1 MAMLRRLACR
11 RHVILFHAGARG
23 AARIASRV
31 DGRGDHCAGGGAGRG
46 AAPTARTRWRLRCAR
61 TPWRWRAPPRSPRCA
76 RALHEQ
82 QLAAEHDARCAARRA
97 RRKIRAA
104 LELELTLLRAHARN
118 PSNVAA
124 ERHRSAAQKLDGALA
139 AGAAAEERHA
149 AAARVLRA
157 EVICAVGGARTGT
170 EAEVKC
176 LGQAGRRARARH
188 RSGREPDRRE
198 RDHAALGA

>member
-1 MAMLRRLACR
+1 MRAHAMAVESAAALATLRARAAR
-11 RHVILFHAGARG
+11 AAARG
-23 AARIASRV
+23 
-31 DGRGDHCAGGGAGRG
+31 G
-46 AAPTARTRWRLRCAR
+46 
-61 TPWRWRAPPRSPRCA
+61 
-76 RALHEQ
+76 
-82 QLAAEHDARCAARRA
+82 ARRA
-97 RRKIRAA
+97 LRSAASEAEDSRAA

-188 RSGREPDRRE
+188 RSGQEPDCRE